1 MKTKDK
7 IKFLEKKID
16 TLNARLTNCDI
27 CPRNCQVN
35 RLEGKQGYCGSS
47 QDLIVYSHFL
57 HTGEEPP
64 ISAKKGSGA
73 IFFSGCNLRCA
84 YCQNYKFS
92 HQLKGKKTSEEKLAE
107 YMLGLQEKG
116 AANIN
121 LVSPTHLLP
130 QILKALSLSL
140 KGGLNIPIVYN
151 TSGYE
156 KKEIIKQLEGIVDIY
171 LTDLKYL
178 EPSLSAKHCKA
189 PDYPEFAKEAIK
201 EMYRQAKPEWN
212 HQLLKKGLIVR
223 HLVLPSHIRESKKV
237 LSWIKKNL
245 PQALLSLMFQ
255 FRPYF
260 KANTLKDINR
270 PLNITEYQ
278 EIKEFCEKLDMQG
291 WIQDFKTQ
299 EDMAGVYF
307 GPDIEK

>member
-1 MKTKDK
+1 MQAKHK
-7 IKFLEKKID
+7 IKLLEKKID
-16 TLNARLTNCDI
+16 ALNRRLANCDI

-35 RLEGKQGYCGSS
+35 RLEDEQGYCKTGK
-47 QDLIVYSHFL
+47 DLIIYTHFL
-57 HTGEEPP
+57 HKGEEPP
-64 ISAKKGSGA
+64 VSVGKGSGT
-73 IFFSGCNLRCA
+73 IFFSGCNLKCA

-92 HQLKGKKTSEEKLAE
+92 HQLKGKKTNEEELAG
-107 YMLGLQEKG
+107 YMLDLQKEG
-116 AANIN
+116 ASNIN
-121 LVSPTHLLP
+121 LVTPTHFLP
-130 QILKALSLSL
+130 QILKALSISFRD
-140 KGGLNIPIVYN
+140 GLNIPIVYN

-201 EMYRQAKPEWN
+201 EMHRQAK
-212 HQLLKKGLIVR
+212 QLLKESLIVR
-223 HLVLPSHIRESKKV
+223 HLVLPNHIQESKQV

-245 PQALLSLMFQ
+245 PKGLLSLMFQ

-260 KANTLKDINR
+260 RANTLEDINR
-270 PLNITEYQ
+270 PLDTAEYQ
-278 EIKEFCEKLDMQG
+278 EIKKFCEELDIQG
-291 WIQDFKTQ
+291 WVQDLQTQ

-307 GPDIEK
+307 EPDVEK